1 MNYANLTDCRNFP
14 WLFFPGMKISWRKF
28 HENKFQEIF
37 FPWNWKFQE
46 NISIPRNGKFH
57 EKNIAWL
64 KIPWKTI
71 PLHISFMTENILITR
86 KRKFHDKII
95 PWQKIPLVNN
105 DFHDRIFHDGIDYMN
120 ENSITENS
128 LSENFLRFHPLAGN
142 QLKAT
147 RGFSKHLQYCIAF
160 CDNLSLHL
168 ERCGSACIQNNEK
181 IIWFGPLCGRISTPD
196 ASRVIGMEPDTIIRR
211 DGLLGRVNLK

>member
-1 MNYANLTDCRNFP
+1 
-14 WLFFPGMKISWRKF
+14 MKISWRKF
-28 HENKFQEIF
+28 HENKFQEFF

-86 KRKFHDKII
+86 KRKFRDKII

-128 LSENFLRFHPLAGN
+128 QSKNFLWFHPLAGK

-147 RGFSKHLQYCIAF
+147 RCALQISAI
-160 CDNLSLHL
+160 SLI
-168 ERCGSACIQNNEK
+168 EKKDVFWRYQNVVK
-181 IIWFGPLCGRISTPD
+181 LQIF
-196 ASRVIGMEPDTIIRR
+196 
-211 DGLLGRVNLK
+211 